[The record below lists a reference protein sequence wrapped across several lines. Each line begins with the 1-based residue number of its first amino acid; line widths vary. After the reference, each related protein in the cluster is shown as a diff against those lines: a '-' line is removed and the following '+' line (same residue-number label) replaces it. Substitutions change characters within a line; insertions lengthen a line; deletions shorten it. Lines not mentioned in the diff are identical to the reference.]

1 MPASGAAD
9 APSRRALFAFSAV
22 SFAYFSYAGLFG
34 TYAPLWFQSLGF
46 STLAIGAL
54 ASLQS
59 ATRLFS
65 PYAWGWV
72 ADHTGK
78 RTRLLR
84 VAVGLALASAIGF
97 FVSPVYG
104 WIAAVTLA
112 LHTCTAGVIPISEA
126 ALAHLVSHGE
136 TLNAGRYGRVRVWG
150 SIGFILAVI
159 GSGVALQGLGV
170 QAFPWLVMALLGLLL
185 VAALSLPVVTEA
197 AHGSEAAPGALS
209 VLRQPVVAWFF
220 AGVFFTVL
228 AHTSLYA
235 FFSLYLVSLG
245 YSKTAVGLIWAVGVA
260 AEVAWFWY
268 QGRWLTRLSPQGWL
282 LLAAGVS
289 VLRFAATAGFGANVW
304 VLMLA
309 QLTHAIT
316 FAAQHSSCI
325 GMINRHFPGRLR
337 GRGQALY
344 TVLGYGAS
352 GVIGGLAGGALS
364 EAFGFAAVFWAASAA
379 ASAAVLCCWRAL
391 RLEPVSGSPGPPA
404 S

>member
-1 MPASGAAD
+1 MPGSAG
-9 APSRRALFAFSAV
+9 APSKHALFAFGAV

-72 ADHTGK
+72 ADHTGQ

-84 VAVGLALASAIGF
+84 IAVALALASAIGF
-97 FVSPVYG
+97 FVSPLYG

-126 ALAHLVSHGE
+126 ALAHFVSHGE
-136 TLNAGRYGRVRVWG
+136 TLNVGRYGRVRVWG

-159 GSGVALQGLGV
+159 GSGVALQSLGV
-170 QAFPWLVMALLGLLL
+170 QAFPWLVMALLALLL
-185 VAALSLPVVTEA
+185 VAALRLPVVTEA
-197 AHGSEAAPGALS
+197 AHDSEASPGALG
-209 VLRQPVVAWFF
+209 VLRQPAVAWFF

-245 YSKTAVGLIWAVGVA
+245 YSKTAVGLIWALGVA
-260 AEVAWFWY
+260 AEVAWFWF
-268 QGRWLTRLSPQGWL
+268 QGRWLMRLSPQVWL

-289 VLRFAATAGFGANVW
+289 VLRFAVIAAFGATPW
-304 VLMLA
+304 VLVLA
-309 QLTHAIT
+309 QLTHAVT

-325 GMINRHFPGRLR
+325 GMINRYFPGRLR

-379 ASAAVLCCWRAL
+379 ASLAVLCCWRAL
-391 RLEPVSGSPGPPA
+391 RLEPDSGSPVQPA

>member
-1 MPASGAAD
+1 MPGSAG
-9 APSRRALFAFSAV
+9 APSQRALFALGAV
-22 SFAYFSYAGLFG
+22 SFAYFSHVGLFA

-46 STLAIGAL
+46 TTLAIGAL

-72 ADHTGK
+72 ADHTGQ

-84 VAVGLALASAIGF
+84 IAVGLALACTLGL

-112 LHTCTAGVIPISEA
+112 LHTCTAGVVPLSEA
-126 ALAHLVSHGE
+126 ALAHLVSRGA
-136 TLNAGRYGRVRVWG
+136 TLDAGRYGRVRVWG
-150 SIGFILAVI
+150 SIGFILAAI
-159 GSGVALQGLGV
+159 GSGVVLQRMGV
-170 QAFPWLVMALLGLLL
+170 QAFPWLMLAVLSLLL
-185 VAALSLPVVTEA
+185 VAALRMPVVNEA
-197 AHGSEAAPGALS
+197 GHGSAAVPGALA
-209 VLRQPVVAWFF
+209 VLREPVVAWFF

-235 FFSLYLVSLG
+235 FLSLYLVSLG
-245 YSKTAVGLIWAVGVA
+245 YSKAAVGLVWALGVA

-268 QGRWLTRLSPQGWL
+268 QGRWLPRLSLQGWL
-282 LLAAGVS
+282 MLAAAVS
-289 VLRFAATAGFGANVW
+289 VLRFGVTAGFGANVW
-304 VLMLA
+304 ILVLA

-316 FAAQHSSCI
+316 FAAQHSACI

-379 ASAAVLCCWRAL
+379 ASLAVLCCWRAL
-391 RLEPVSGSPGPPA
+391 RLESVCGRASPLA